1 MKTKSKKGLKGV
13 TIFVSLLCVVNI
25 VWILCQSYFVSTD
38 SGEGCIEW
46 HEDFYPVQLAIFA
59 GRLIF
64 KTAFYALIIL
74 FMVKQCKAI
83 RNGTIFPR
91 ANIAVIYTMA
101 ACYFIG
107 EFCNSNMEPAVMFCG
122 SSAAIEI
129 NIDIIIYTILLVAFG
144 ILYKVAVD
152 VSEENNLTI

>member
-1 MKTKSKKGLKGV
+1 MKTKSNKGLKGV
-13 TIFVSLLCVVNI
+13 TIFVSLLCVVSI

-74 FMVKQCKAI
+74 FMIKQSKAI
-83 RNGTIFPR
+83 KNGTIFPNFTNLLIIKAMQGYKKR
-91 ANIAVIYTMA
+91 NNFSAREYCSNLHNGCLLLYWRVLQLQYGVGSNVMRFER
-101 ACYFIG
+101 CY
-107 EFCNSNMEPAVMFCG
+107 
-122 SSAAIEI
+122 
-129 NIDIIIYTILLVAFG
+129 
-144 ILYKVAVD
+144 
-152 VSEENNLTI
+152 